1 MDNEARAQEI
11 LKRRGLDVTPVE
23 NFTET
28 DVPEPSERFTK
39 LINIYYSMKNTVDME
54 IPYWYNRVWWE
65 NEGDVTEIRR
75 AKAYGAALSHTMRGE
90 LATYSERTEKRY
102 HAFVLSC
109 REQGRN
115 LTTEVRENQ
124 ARLQGWRSLEDVER
138 SYRENCGHRNF
149 LEVLK

>member
-1 MDNEARAQEI
+1 
-11 LKRRGLDVTPVE
+11 
-23 NFTET
+23 
-28 DVPEPSERFTK
+28 
-39 LINIYYSMKNTVDME
+39 
-54 IPYWYNRVWWE
+54 
-65 NEGDVTEIRR
+65 
-75 AKAYGAALSHTMRGE
+75 MRGE

-138 SYRENCGHRNF
+138 SYREKRDETNF